1 MSETTKEITAEEV
14 AKHNKKDDIW
24 IIVHGKVYDVTKYT
38 EDHPG
43 GAPSLYEVAGQ
54 DATATFEDVG
64 HSADAR
70 ETMGQYLI
78 GKLEGAEEES
88 VEAKPKELPLLV
100 RAAQNNKG
108 NSRSSSEKLVRRLL
122 EGAIGGGGIFLLYEL
137 IARSPMVGWLHHQH
151 GGFWKGMLIASVASF
166 SASAAVLLWISRHFQ
181 QQHTLASWPAH
192 YKPKTVAKPITQAT
206 GFLKPQEYQTLP
218 LVKKDKLSKNTYRF
232 VFKLPK
238 TDSILG
244 LPIGQHLSIRGNV
257 DGKSVSRSYTPV
269 SNNSDAGELR
279 LVIKCYPDGQ
289 LTGGYLENLSV
300 GDEVEFRGPKGA
312 MKYGRGL
319 ADEIGMVAGGTG
331 ITPMYQIIRA
341 ICENP
346 RDKTK
351 VTLLYGS
358 VSEEDILL
366 RDELDKF
373 AAKYPENF
381 KVVYVLSKPSDEWK
395 GPKGYIDKEMC
406 QKELPG
412 PKGKSKI
419 LLCGPPPLINSMKDG
434 LSEIGFE
441 KPGAVSRLTDQVF
454 CF

>member
-1 MSETTKEITAEEV
+1 MSESTKEITAEEV
-14 AKHNKKDDIW
+14 AKHDKKNDVW
-24 IIVHGKVYDVTKYT
+24 IIIHGKVYDVTKYA

-43 GAPSLYEVAGQ
+43 GAQSLYEVAGQ

-70 ETMGQYLI
+70 ETMAQYLI
-78 GKLEGAEEES
+78 GNLEGAEEEDL
-88 VEAKPKELPLLV
+88 EAKPKELPLLV
-100 RAAQNNKG
+100 RAAQNTK
-108 NSRSSSEKLVRRLL
+108 NSRSSSESIVRRLL
-122 EGAIGGGGIFLLYEL
+122 EGAIGGGGVFLAYEL
-137 IARSPMVGWLHHQH
+137 VARSPVVGWLHHQH
-151 GGFWKGMLIASVASF
+151 GGFWKGMLIASIASL
-166 SASAAVLLWISRHFQ
+166 SASAALILWISRHLQ
-181 QQHTLASWPAH
+181 QQHTISSWPAH
-192 YKPKTVAKPITQAT
+192 YKPETVAKPITQAA

-218 LVKKDKLSKNTYRF
+218 LVRKEKLSSNSYRF

-238 TDSILG
+238 KDSILG

-279 LVIKCYPDGQ
+279 LVIKVYPDGQ
-289 LTGGYLENLSV
+289 LTGGYLEGLKV
-300 GDEVEFRGPKGA
+300 GDDVEFRGPKGA

-366 RDELDKF
+366 RKELDDF
-373 AAKYPENF
+373 ASKYSDNF
-381 KVVYVLSKPSDEWK
+381 KVIYVLSKPSDSWK
-395 GPKGYIDKEMC
+395 GPKGYINKAMA

-434 LSEIGFE
+434 LSDLGFE